1 MANIRE
7 VFLETC
13 PPGGDRGGHMS
24 KVVIVTFLPEAPS
37 SYEKDVHDHLAPGSQ
52 LQV

>member
-7 VFLETC
+7 ILFEAY

-24 KVVIVTFLPEAPS
+24 KVVVVSFLPEAPGS
-37 SYEKDVHDHLAPGSQ
+37 HQEDIHDHLAPMPHF
-52 LQV
+52 